1 MIITG
6 RRIPG
11 ALIMLTGVT
20 FRWDVVDTL
29 AMGMLSLFYFQH
41 YWQRSLLS
49 FLLGHFRH
57 LQFTS

>member
-29 AMGMLSLFYFQH
+29 AMGMLSLFYLQH

-49 FLLGHFRH
+49 FLLGHFRY